1 MAPSTPTNP
10 MAPVGLDQ
18 PHGAPLTPTKPY
30 TPPYI
35 PTDPHGP
42 HCSGFGQPH
51 PNPAKPRRP
60 PGGHRA
66 GGGAPEA
73 SGMGWVTQWA
83 QDRARAPPLTH
94 PPRCAGP
101 PSTLPTPAQTA
112 PELRRAGIVLRE
124 RAGSAPGT
132 IHHPPSSRAPA
143 AGVCGRGAPNTAAHG
158 LGKLLVPSRAL
169 LRFPLIA
176 S

>member
-18 PHGAPLTPTKPY
+18 PHWAPLTPTKPY
-30 TPPYI
+30 TPLISPLT
-35 PTDPHGP
+35 PTAPTARGLDNLTPT
-42 HCSGFGQPH
+42 QPS
-51 PNPAKPRRP
+51 
-60 PGGHRA
+60 PGGHLGVTEL

-101 PSTLPTPAQTA
+101 PSTFPTPAQTA
-112 PELRRAGIVLRE
+112 LELCRAGIVLRE